1 MYHRRLRHRAKRLA
15 NFMGT
20 PPRNDKRPH
29 PVGTGLGNSYPVYF
43 KGRLQPSGTSTVRNI
58 KA

>member
-43 KGRLQPSGTSTVRNI
+43 KGRLQPSGTSTV
-58 KA
+58 